1 MGALLWGELRRRWRS
16 AAAIGVVLGIGF
28 AAVLTA
34 AAGALRTDTA
44 FPRMLDATN
53 APQLLVSG
61 ANEDSV
67 ARQRLYD
74 GLAEVRGVEQVAP
87 FAGVGLV
94 PMRVRHGAGTSMDAC
109 SNLAHDRRAWFAVG
123 VPNVVEGR
131 LPHPARSD
139 EVLVTHSWAD
149 TFGAR
154 MGDELD
160 LVRAGDGGVAGR
172 ITGDDG
178 PVAHATVVGVGVLAA
193 EVVPISDLD
202 AVPRVIAG
210 PAFLER
216 HAPED
221 ADRCYDGAFVVLARG
236 ALVDR
241 VTADIDRMAEAAGGA
256 FVQDLTGNYDEVRRA
271 IQPQVTALWLFAAV
285 AGLASLLVV
294 GQLLGRQ
301 LRHSAGP
308 AVPVWRALGVTKSQM
323 KALVAAPSV
332 VSAVIGT
339 GVAVTGAVLLS
350 SRFPIGPAR
359 LAETSR
365 GLRGDWVHVGG
376 GLLVALSAIA
386 IGLATAVVMVEGGG
400 RKVPVGRTARMTGL
414 ASKPAWILGLYLT
427 ADSGRG
433 DRTVPTRSA
442 IAGTALCIAAAL
454 STVTFSR
461 GLHELISEPTRYG
474 RDWDVM
480 IDASFGAVP
489 VADVLDELGDDRS
502 VAAIAGGR
510 YGEVTV
516 DGRRV
521 PAVGLT
527 DLVGTTFPALI
538 EGRAP
543 GRNDEIVLGKR
554 SLAAVGGSVGDRVSV
569 DTGAGPVDMTV
580 VGTAAFPRL
589 NHGSFSTLGLG
600 VGAAMRAEAFPPKE
614 VPDPSELPPDFD
626 VDEFLGPDGH
636 AYEFVTIRVRDRA
649 TAAERGAVVA
659 AATRIRGPD
668 LGVRME
674 QRPTAID
681 NYAAVSS
688 TPAAL
693 AALLGFMA
701 AATLAHLVVSVVRR
715 RRRDLALCAALGMDR
730 RQLSRAVVV
739 QAVIVAGAALL
750 VGLPLGVAGGR
761 LAWTGF
767 ASDLGVGDQVR
778 LPLGALALSV
788 PAVTF
793 GAVAVALVPAIVA
806 SRTPPV
812 LDLRSE

>member
-1 MGALLWGELRRRWRS
+1 VGALLWGELRRRWRS

-34 AAGALRTDTA
+34 AAGARRTDTA

-53 APQLLVSG
+53 APQLLISS

-74 GLAEVRGVEQVAP
+74 GLADVHGVEQVAP
-87 FAGVGLV
+87 FSGVGLV
-94 PMRVRHGAGTSMDAC
+94 PMRVQKGAGTSMDAC

-123 VPNVVEGR
+123 VPNVVDGR
-131 LPHPARSD
+131 LPHPDRSD
-139 EVLVTHSWAD
+139 EVLVTHSWAE
-149 TFGAR
+149 TFGSR
-154 MGDELD
+154 PGDELD
-160 LVRAGDGGVAGR
+160 LVRSGEGGVAGR
-172 ITGDDG
+172 ITGGDG
-178 PVAHATVVGVGVLAA
+178 PVARATVVGVGVLAA

-202 AVPRVIAG
+202 AVPRVVAG

-221 ADRCYDGAFVVLARG
+221 ADRCYDGAFVVLAQG
-236 ALVDR
+236 ALIDG
-241 VTADIDRMAEAAGGA
+241 VTADIDSMAEPVGGA

-271 IQPQVTALWLFAAV
+271 IQPQVTALWLFAVVSA
-285 AGLASLLVV
+285 LASLLVV

-301 LRHSAGP
+301 LRHTAGP
-308 AVPVWRALGVTKSQM
+308 SVPVWRALGVTKSQIR
-323 KALVAAPSV
+323 ALVAAPSV
-332 VSAVIGT
+332 VTAMVGT
-339 GVAVTGAVLLS
+339 GVAVTAAVLLS

-359 LAETSR
+359 LAETAR
-365 GLRGDWVHVGG
+365 GVRVDGWIHVGG
-376 GLLVALSAIA
+376 GLLAAMTALA
-386 IGLATAVVMVEGGG
+386 IGLATTALVVESGA
-400 RKVPVGRTARMTGL
+400 RKAPVGRTARMTAA
-414 ASKPAWILGLYLT
+414 ASKPAWILGIYLT

-442 IAGTALCIAAAL
+442 VAGTALCVAAAL

-461 GLHELISEPTRYG
+461 GLHDLVSEPARYG

-480 IDASFGAVP
+480 LDASFGAVP

-521 PAVGLT
+521 PTVGLT

-554 SLAAVGGSVGDRVSV
+554 SLAAVGRSVGDRVSV
-569 DTGAGPVDMTV
+569 DTGTGPVDMTV

-600 VGAAMRAEAFPPKE
+600 VGAAMRAEAFPPKQL
-614 VPDPSELPPDFD
+614 PDPSELPPDFEL
-626 VDEFLGPDGH
+626 DEFLADGD
-636 AYEFVTIRVRDRA
+636 AFEFVTIRVRDGA
-649 TAAERGAVVA
+649 TAAERGGVVA
-659 AATRIRGPD
+659 AATRIQGPD
-668 LGVRME
+668 LGVLTE

-730 RQLSRAVVV
+730 RQLSQAVVV

-750 VGLPLGVAGGR
+750 VGLPLGVLGGR

-767 ASDLGVGDQVR
+767 ASELGVADQLQ
-778 LPLGALALSV
+778 LPLAALSLSV
-788 PAVTF
+788 PAVIV
-793 GAVAVALVPAIVA
+793 GAVAVALVPAIFA
-806 SRTPPV
+806 SRTSPG
-812 LDLRSE
+812 LNLRSE